1 MDVLNV
7 HLPRLLD
14 LASNF
19 NIDLSGV
26 LAGYAQKLRDDVPEM
41 ENFSFPEAALLLQ
54 HCAEIYGRKVDY
66 VYNLAVELCENM
78 NVRMYG
84 PSGSAPEESVD
95 TAATITKKLNSRRR
109 KTIAHISVED
119 FKFQKISLD
128 KTKTI
133 HHHKKKKK
141 HCREAVCVRLASVNL
156 LNSHEL
162 HIFEDDQYASI
173 GTKDQFRLNWPIEH
187 NCQIEE
193 YVYNDGGSRSV
204 WDVMDVGVSNMP
216 TPEYSDDGRH
226 DVASEDT
233 QVLDNECTYET
244 GLFDDEPESN
254 IPFVSSESNL
264 QEKVTDAMEES
275 IPESQ
280 SPSKEIDKPPE
291 NKQVM
296 FKLPYELTKKGLR
309 GGKPEK
315 NITLFLFSD
324 YLKRELKMD
333 GLLPPMSNKKGDK
346 NLISKHV
353 QYIKKRYKLEEK
365 DKGFTPVSLLENQT
379 DFLGF
384 EEVVLDDSPDTDTN
398 EYDNGDNFNE
408 TGDDNGDNFNE
419 TGDVDLTN
427 SNENDNYDNILSFQ
441 EKIQKD
447 FNAIKK
453 TVVDSEG
460 VSNWRHFIQTKLAGE
475 EQQTKFDVHEYG
487 TNIINSFQ
495 NVGQTLPFS
504 DIVKGMDHREIS
516 RYFVSSLMMA
526 NTSNLLL
533 AHDGPDT
540 LQLTL
545 NHTER
550 HHDMEDILV
559 PPSVGGLSSPSRQSK
574 RKADCESDEEGISDR
589 RLKKQ
594 VPGSGPWKNKSKKGG
609 GK

>member
-84 PSGSAPEESVD
+84 PSGAAEENVEDSLTV
-95 TAATITKKLNSRRR
+95 TKKLSSKKR
-109 KTIAHISVED
+109 KTVVHISMED
-119 FKFQKISLD
+119 FKLQKISLD
-128 KTKTI
+128 KPKTI
-133 HHHKKKKK
+133 SKHRNKKK

-156 LNSHEL
+156 LHSHEL

-193 YVYNDGGSRSV
+193 YVNNDGGSGSV

-216 TPEYSDDGRH
+216 TPEYSDDGMH
-226 DVASEDT
+226 DASSEDRT
-233 QVLDNECTYET
+233 QEHTQERESTDESVLFNDPTI
-244 GLFDDEPESN
+244 S
-254 IPFVSSESNL
+254 IPFGSSVTDSQEKEADIL
-264 QEKVTDAMEES
+264 QESISLPETESPLKV
-275 IPESQ
+275 PE
-280 SPSKEIDKPPE
+280 KPA
-291 NKQVM
+291 KQVT
-296 FKLPYELTKKGLR
+296 FKLPYELTKKGLQ
-309 GGKPEK
+309 GGKQEK

-324 YLKRELKMD
+324 YLRRELKM
-333 GLLPPMSNKKGDK
+333 GGPLPPVTKDKRGDQK
-346 NLISKHV
+346 LVLKHV
-353 QYIKKRYKLEEK
+353 EYLKKRFKLEETSK
-365 DKGFTPVSLLENQT
+365 EFSAGALLENQS

-384 EEVVLDDSPDTDTN
+384 EEVILDDVPDIFSSSCSSNNDDDNNNEDENVNNHDTD
-398 EYDNGDNFNE
+398 D
-408 TGDDNGDNFNE
+408 
-419 TGDVDLTN
+419 
-427 SNENDNYDNILSFQ
+427 YDNILSFQ
-441 EKIQKD
+441 EDIQRDYIAK
-447 FNAIKK
+447 KK

-460 VSNWRHFIQTKLAGE
+460 VTNWKHFIQSKLAGE
-475 EQQTKFDVHEYG
+475 EQQKKFDVHEYG

-504 DIVKGMDHREIS
+504 DVVKGMNQREIG

-533 AHDGPDT
+533 EHNGPDT
-540 LQLTL
+540 LRLTL

-550 HHDMEDILV
+550 HHEMEDILV
-559 PPSVGGLSSPSRQSK
+559 PPSVGGIINPTRHSK
-574 RKADCESDEEGISDR
+574 RKVDSESEDDGISDS
-589 RLKKQ
+589 RLMKQ
-594 VPGSGPWKNKSKKGG
+594 VPGCGPWKNKSKKGRE
-609 GK
+609 K